1 MKRVGVAA
9 LLAAAVSSCCVG
21 GAQAAVVIFSGLPAI
36 TFADGVFSHDL
47 SGGFADGFYAKS
59 PTSAVNGYGQDREF
73 IRFNNAVTLNSLSIG
88 KCLQCFD
95 SQPSTFTVNLYNAGA
110 SLVGTQTVTASST
123 PQTLAFNTGDVEKV
137 EFTFDGTNGSN
148 PFNDGRKVAWYTVSD
163 VTYSAGVVEPAIWG
177 LLIGGFGLAGAAM
190 RRRRQREA

>member
-21 GAQAAVVIFSGLPAI
+21 AAQAAVVIFSGLPAI
-36 TFADGVFSHDL
+36 SWADGVFSHNL
-47 SGGFADGFYAKS
+47 SGDFPDGFYAQS
-59 PTSAVNGYGQDREF
+59 PTSAVNGFGQDHEF

-88 KCLQCFD
+88 KCQQCFD

-123 PQTLAFNTGDVEKV
+123 PQTLAFDTGGVQKV
-137 EFTFDGTNGSN
+137 EFTFDGITGSN
-148 PFNDGRKVAWYTVSD
+148 PYEDGRKVAWYEVSD
-163 VTYSAGVVEPAIWG
+163 VTYTAGVVEPAVWA
-177 LLIGGFGLAGAAM
+177 LMIGGFGLAGAAL